1 MRIDAYNQM
10 ISQIYQPGRVNRAG
24 KTAPVTGAKPV
35 TDGLQIS
42 QQGKDYQT
50 ARTAVANAPDVRDD
64 VVAVAK
70 QNLESGKYDNLS
82 GSSFADKLLEKLEA
96 AQAIA

>member
-1 MRIDAYNQM
+1 MRIDAFNQVT
-10 ISQIYQPGRVNRAG
+10 QAVYANRVTRTNKTPYAQAVQP
-24 KTAPVTGAKPV
+24 
-35 TDGLQIS
+35 TDHVQIS
-42 QQGKDYQT
+42 QLGKDYQT

-82 GSSFADKLLEKLEA
+82 GASFADKLLKKYEA

>member
-1 MRIDAYNQM
+1 MRIDAYNQ
-10 ISQIYQPGRVNRAG
+10 ILQVYQPGRVSRTG
-24 KTAPVTGAKPV
+24 KSAPVTGAKPV
-35 TDGLQIS
+35 TDGLQLS
-42 QQGKDYQT
+42 QAGRDLQT
-50 ARTAVANAPDVRDD
+50 ARAAVAGASDIRDD

-82 GSSFADKLLEKLEA
+82 GASFADKLLEKLEA

>member
-1 MRIDAYNQM
+1 MRIDAYNQ
-10 ISQIYQPGRVNRAG
+10 ISQIYQPGRVSRTNRN
-24 KTAPVTGAKPV
+24 APVTGAKPA

-42 QQGKDYQT
+42 QMGLDYQT
-50 ARTAVANAPDVRDD
+50 ARAAVANAPDIRED

-82 GSSFADKLLEKLEA
+82 GASFADKLLEKFEA
-96 AQAIA
+96 SQAIA